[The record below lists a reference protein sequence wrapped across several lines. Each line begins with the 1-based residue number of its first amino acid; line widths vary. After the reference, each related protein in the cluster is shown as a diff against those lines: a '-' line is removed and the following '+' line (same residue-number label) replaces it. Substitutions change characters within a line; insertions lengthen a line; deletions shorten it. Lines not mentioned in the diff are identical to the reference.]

1 MKFST
6 FERAVS
12 GPRIARHL
20 SAVEGHQQ
28 KARYLYRLNLRL
40 SQQFYVLSSLF
51 EVALRNEVDRHY
63 SAQFSDPDWL
73 VNQCTSTGMFS
84 YPALGRSGFR
94 SRKII
99 LDSYAELRNR
109 YDHNSLLSNLNFGMW
124 CYLFAPM
131 QYRAGGQTLLK
142 ILTARPQGVNVTMVF
157 NDLERIRFLRNRVA
171 HQEPII
177 FDSIG
182 INTTAAE
189 NAFQNLREKTI
200 WLGFPPERLFRGLD
214 YSKQILTLINAL

>member
-6 FERAVS
+6 FEKAVS
-12 GPRIARHL
+12 GPRIARYL
-20 SAVEGHQQ
+20 SAVGGRQQ
-28 KARYLYRLNLRL
+28 KAMYLYRLNLRL
-40 SQQFYVLSSLF
+40 SQQFYALSSLF

-73 VNQCTSTGMFS
+73 INQCTVNGMFS
-84 YPALGRSGFR
+84 YPALGRSSFR

-99 LDSYAELRNR
+99 LDAYAALKNK

-142 ILTARPQGVNVTMVF
+142 ILTARPQGVNTTMVF
-157 NDLERIRFLRNRVA
+157 NDLERIRFFRNRVA

-182 INTTAAE
+182 VNANAAE
-189 NAFQNLREKTI
+189 NAFENLYEKTL
-200 WLGFPPERLFRGLD
+200 WLGFPPERLFKGLD
-214 YSKQILTLINAL
+214 YSKQILTLVKAV